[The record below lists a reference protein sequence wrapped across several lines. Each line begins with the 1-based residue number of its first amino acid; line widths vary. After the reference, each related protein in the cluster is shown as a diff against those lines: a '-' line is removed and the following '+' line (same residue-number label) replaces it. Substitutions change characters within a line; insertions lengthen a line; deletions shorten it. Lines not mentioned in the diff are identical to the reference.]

1 MCKFLVEKVLG
12 VLKVLRVIGWFCWE
26 IDKSTISG
34 NESTFLGIKST
45 FLGIKTTWFRS
56 NLKKQH
62 FLLTGSWVGVLSVV
76 SRSSVGEIRQGIREG
91 KEVAILRKRTFL
103 SKNIFFSKKNCLKY
117 AGYRPPFNELLYLHR
132 RNGLVVRNLPC
143 KLGRPPLLL
152 FPQIKNLREPYFS
165 ACWHIPIS
173 LCSNEFS
180 NIPPK
185 LRSLNAAHV
194 HFFYP
199 KMHFFLKKFAHVH
212 FL

>member
-1 MCKFLVEKVLG
+1 M
-12 VLKVLRVIGWFCWE
+12 
-26 IDKSTISG
+26 
-34 NESTFLGIKST
+34 GIVRTQYSKCHP
-45 FLGIKTTWFRS
+45 R
-56 NLKKQH
+56 H
-62 FLLTGSWVGVLSVV
+62 FFI

-91 KEVAILRKRTFL
+91 KEMAILRKRTFL
-103 SKNIFFSKKNCLKY
+103 YKNAFFSKKICLKY

-132 RNGLVVRNLPC
+132 RSGLVVRNLPC

-165 ACWHIPIS
+165 ACWHILIS

-185 LRSLNAAHV
+185 LRSLNAANP
-194 HFFYP
+194 HFFIQ
-199 KMHFFLKKFAHVH
+199 KCHFFIKKIAYLH